1 MVLPI
6 IGVLGA
12 VAGAAARGGAGLF
25 RFGMRLGK
33 RLDDIGGGPP
43 TYYPWMFVDASE
55 FMRKTEELGRRMPR
69 AEIDALN
76 WTAADILEELQT
88 RMQINFD
95 RPTRFTL
102 NAFHVWR
109 ATPGNPV
116 AAVQERPSAG
126 RRHFLKVQ
134 ESGGPRP
141 MTALDRLVSERVVSA
156 QIIRAVVPTSAAR
169 LDQYGNWSSGERNQA
184 LSGIQAQRDRSANST
199 PVSNARAARRGRA
212 SYFTPAHDGLSP
224 GIWRRERGGAL
235 AKVATFTQSAPMYQR
250 RLGFET
256 LAEEVFRARF
266 ERNMRRAMERATR
279 NL

>member
-6 IGVLGA
+6 FGVLA
-12 VAGAAARGGAGLF
+12 AGAMTVARGGFAAGRSLV
-25 RFGMRLGK
+25 RFGR
-33 RLDDIGGGPP
+33 RRDLDLDGAP
-43 TYYPWMFVDASE
+43 TYYPTMDVDTSD
-55 FMRKTEELGRRMPR
+55 FMRKTAVLGQRMPR
-69 AEIDALN
+69 AELDALN
-76 WTAADILEELQT
+76 WTAMDILEELQG
-88 RMQINFD
+88 RMKVNFN

-109 ATPGNPV
+109 ATMANPV

-134 ESGGPRP
+134 ERGGSRP
-141 MTALDRLVSERVVSA
+141 ITALERLISERVVSD

-169 LDQYGNWSSGERNQA
+169 LDAYGNWSSGERNQA

-199 PVSNARAARRGRA
+199 PISNARGARLGRA
-212 SYFTPAHDGLSP
+212 SYFTPAHGGLSP

-235 AKVATFTQSAPMYQR
+235 AKVATFTQSAPMYQP

-256 LAEEVFRARF
+256 VAEEVARARF
-266 ERNMRRAMERATR
+266 ARNMRRAMERATR